1 MEKKTPT
8 KKHEYQ
14 QYSTLVLYTLKGTNN
29 NCPCADIYEPDCK
42 SWI

>member
-8 KKHEYQ
+8 KKHE
-14 QYSTLVLYTLKGTNN
+14 YSTLVLYTLKGTNN
-29 NCPCADIYEPDCK
+29 NCPCADIYELDCK